1 MTQEELQNECWKAC
15 YHTGDL
21 EFIKKCLD
29 QGLNINARA
38 PISGAVPLGASIYG
52 GHEHIFNYLLKHGA
66 DVNTIGYEDGTV
78 LMAASYLG
86 SYGFMQKL
94 LGGPT
99 TRISTTTLRFVVA
112 MIRSSLFARPFGL
125 PIPIAIDIGTTSQ
138 R

>member
-15 YHTGDL
+15 YRTGDL
-21 EFIKKCLD
+21 AIVKECLNKGMD
-29 QGLNINARA
+29 INARA
-38 PISGAVPLGASIYG
+38 SISGAVPLGASVYG
-52 GHEHIFNYLLKHGA
+52 GHEHIFDFLLEHGA
-66 DVNTIGYEDGTV
+66 DVNAVGYEEGTV

-125 PIPIAIDIGTTSQ
+125 PLSLIHI
-138 R
+138 